1 MQMSE
6 QDNYFHNQ
14 ITTRANSA
22 RAGLSTTARIR
33 CPACADK
40 RKKEND
46 RSMAVTFFTDR
57 LVYKCHHCDEQGG
70 IFYDRKHVKPKP
82 SYPKVQRV
90 SNPSPTAIDWL
101 VKERKISAQVIKD
114 YGVVASRKYFQKL
127 KAEAD
132 CVGFPFYNNSEVYA
146 MKYRTSGGE
155 KAHTQE
161 GTGGAQSFFGIER
174 VDAEAKLLVICEG
187 EIDQLSL
194 ATAGVPN
201 AISVPNG
208 APMKASEAE
217 VDPANDRKY
226 GFVWSAKDLLT
237 QADKVVLA
245 VDMDGAGQALAEE
258 LARRVGK
265 VKCWQV
271 EWPEGCKDPNDVL
284 VKYGSEKLAQVIG
297 DSTPWPI
304 TGLFDVDHYAEQVEQ
319 IYDRGHQRGFSTGL
333 DCVDELFTVATGQL
347 SIVTGHPS
355 SGKSEFLD
363 QIMVNMAEAHGW
375 SFAICSFENDPPTHI
390 IKLMEK
396 HAGLPFHDGPT
407 MRMSRAELAQSKE
420 WCSQHFFFIEQNDG
434 EPATIESILER
445 AQAAILRYG
454 VRGLII
460 DPYNY
465 VDIDKTKVSE
475 TEAISQMLTRCR
487 LFARAHDVHVWFVAH
502 PAKMM
507 RDGGEFPAPKGYDIS
522 GSAAW
527 FAKADLGV
535 TVHRKQDTNISE
547 IHCWKVR
554 FKWIG
559 QQGVANVEY
568 FKSTGQYREPFE
580 YTGGGVRSP
589 VYIQGRD

>member
-6 QDNYFHNQ
+6 QDNYIHDQ
-14 ITTRANSA
+14 IEVRANSA
-22 RAGLSTTARIR
+22 RSGYSTTARIK
-33 CPACADK
+33 CPACSDL
-40 RKKEND
+40 RKKDGE
-46 RSMAVTFFTDR
+46 RSMAVTFFNDR
-57 LVYKCHHCDEQGG
+57 LVYKCHHCDEKGV
-70 IFYDRKHVKPKP
+70 IHYDRKDIKPRP
-82 SYPKVQRV
+82 SYPKVKRV
-90 SNPSPTAIDWL
+90 DSPPPSAIDWL
-101 VKERKISAQVIKD
+101 VKDRKISPQVVKD
-114 YGVVASRKYFQKL
+114 YGVAASRKYFQKL
-127 KAEAD
+127 QAEAD
-132 CVGFPFYNNSEVYA
+132 CVGFPFYNNGEVYA
-146 MKYRTSGGE
+146 VKYRTSGGE

-174 VDAEAKLLVICEG
+174 VEADADTLVICEG

-194 ATAGVPN
+194 ASAGVLN

-208 APMKASEAE
+208 APMKASEGE
-217 VDPANDRKY
+217 VDPDNDRKY
-226 GFVWSAKDLLT
+226 GFVWAAKDLLK
-237 QADKVVLA
+237 QVDKVVLA
-245 VDMDGAGQALAEE
+245 VDIDGPGQALAEE
-258 LARRVGK
+258 LARRIGK
-265 VKCWQV
+265 IKCWQV

-284 VKYGSEKLAQVIG
+284 VKHGSEKLAEVIG
-297 DSTPWPI
+297 DSKPWPI
-304 TGLFDVDHYAEQVEQ
+304 TGLFDVDHYADQVDQ
-319 IYDRGHQRGFSTGL
+319 IYERGHQRGLSTGL
-333 DCVDELFTVATGQL
+333 DCVDELFTISPGQL

-355 SGKSEFLD
+355 SGKSEFID

-375 SFAICSFENDPPTHI
+375 SFAVCSFENDPPTHI

-396 HAGLPFHDGPT
+396 HSGMPFHDGPS
-407 MRMSRAELAQSKE
+407 MRMTREELAEAKD
-420 WCSQHFFFIEQNDG
+420 WCGRHFFFVEQNDG

-465 VDIDKTKVSE
+465 VDIDKSKVSE

-507 RDGGEFPAPKGYDIS
+507 RDNGEFPAPKGYDIS

-535 TVHRKQDTNISE
+535 TVHRKADTNMSE

-559 QQGVANVEY
+559 QQGVTDVEY
-568 FKSTGQYREPFE
+568 FKATGQYKEPFQ
-580 YTGGGVRSP
+580 YAGAVQSP